1 MNTLPIPLTSA
12 VVLRGQRA
20 WGRIK
25 ATAAEQ
31 RQLWKEV
38 GEALMVGRKLHS
50 SDKLFGQWCAEHGFD
65 MHRSDRADAMWLAES
80 WALLSE
86 APTEA
91 SHPNW
96 LRRWHRAQAAET
108 PPAPEV
114 DLSSSPAPRARLTIE
129 TAKKVNKLQ
138 VI

>member
-38 GEALMVGRKLHS
+38 GEALLAGRKLHT

-65 MHRSDRADAMWLAES
+65 MKQQDRSGAMWLAES
-80 WALLSE
+80 WSLLTE
-86 APTEA
+86 APCCQTHLKSE
-91 SHPNW
+91 P
-96 LRRWHRAQAAET
+96 LRA
-108 PPAPEV
+108 
-114 DLSSSPAPRARLTIE
+114 
-129 TAKKVNKLQ
+129 
-138 VI
+138 

>member
-38 GEALMVGRKLHS
+38 GEALMVGRKEHTS
-50 SDKLFGQWCAEHGFD
+50 NQEFGKWCVEMGFD
-65 MHRSDRADAMWLAES
+65 MDARVRSDAMWLAANWS
-80 WALLSE
+80 SSNNWKTGDTH
-86 APTEA
+86 PTAIRTRSKDEP
-91 SHPNW
+91 S
-96 LRRWHRAQAAET
+96 

-114 DLSSSPAPRARLTIE
+114 DLSTSPAPRARLTIE
-129 TAKKVNKLQ
+129 TAKKVNKL
-138 VI
+138 VAI